1 MNMKGMPN
9 FGKSLLLSALV
20 VALAL
25 MSCQQQGNKPLSEQ
39 APTPAAASLNGT
51 ASASLEKVP
60 AAQNAPATALESAQR
75 SAPPPPQPRAEQA
88 PPAVAAGADALA
100 ILKKAPKDL
109 TADDCKKID
118 GWSGQGVKEVMD
130 ALNSAREAAITSA
143 TDTSTIR
150 GACLNNHKV
159 GIPYG

>member
-1 MNMKGMPN
+1 MQGLPN
-9 FGKSLLLSALV
+9 FRKSLLLSALLV
-20 VALAL
+20 SLGL
-25 MSCQQQGNKPLSEQ
+25 ISCQQGNKPVSEQ
-39 APTPAAASLNGT
+39 APTVPSASLNGT
-51 ASASLEKVP
+51 ANATLERVP
-60 AAQNAPATALESAQR
+60 AAETLPANSQQSAQR
-75 SAPPPPQPRAEQA
+75 PAPAIPQPAAMQD
-88 PPAVAAGADALA
+88 PPARPAGADALA
-100 ILKKAPKDL
+100 ILKKSPKDL